1 MATVTQDLSATTF
14 RKLSVAR
21 LAATGALTAL
31 AFFVLCW
38 IAAILPLGNV
48 SHMYVQL
55 FTTAQVSS
63 GTALVE
69 GAVWSIAFGLIAGA
83 LVAFFYNALRFL
95 DRR

>member
-1 MATVTQDLSATTF
+1 MATATHDLSVSTF

-21 LAATGALTAL
+21 LAATGALTGL
-31 AFFVLCW
+31 VFYVLCW
-38 IAAILPLGNV
+38 VGAALLLGNA

-63 GTALVE
+63 GAALVE
-69 GAVWSIAFGLIAGA
+69 GSVWSIIFGLIAGA
-83 LVAFFYNALRFL
+83 LIAFFYNAFAFL